1 MRAYNFTSTFQKVRP
16 AYFISPTS
24 TDRFRQILGFQSVFK
39 SSFSVPSFRAMSSS
53 TSISSND
60 PDINRTI
67 SYWFDGPNPMQKWFM
82 GGPAVDSEIREQFLP
97 LVERARANELNSW
110 AQEPRGSLALI
121 VLLDQFP
128 RNLYRG
134 SPLSYSSDSMAL
146 DVAAKGIAKGHHKQ
160 VTKLQMQAFYLPL
173 MHDEN
178 LISQIAATSFYE
190 SLVANCDSEP
200 ELQERVKMSLQYCE
214 RHRDCILKFGRFP
227 SRNEVLGRTST
238 PEEIAY
244 LKEHPSGF

>member
-1 MRAYNFTSTFQKVRP
+1 
-16 AYFISPTS
+16 
-24 TDRFRQILGFQSVFK
+24 
-39 SSFSVPSFRAMSSS
+39 MSSS
-53 TSISSND
+53 ASISSID

-67 SYWFDGPNPMQKWFM
+67 SYWFDCPNPMQKWFM
-82 GGPAVDSEIREQFLP
+82 GGAAVDKEIREQFLP
-97 LVERARANELNSW
+97 LVERARAHELTSW
-110 AQEPRGSLALI
+110 TQEPRGSLALI

-146 DVAAKGIAKGHHKQ
+146 DVAAKVIARGHHKQ
-160 VTKLQMQAFYLPL
+160 VTNLQMQAFYLPL
-173 MHDEN
+173 MHHEN
-178 LISQIAATSFYE
+178 IVSQIAATSFYE
-190 SLVANCDSEP
+190 SLIARCESEP
-200 ELQERVKMSLQYCE
+200 ELQERLQMSLHYAE

-227 SRNEVLGRTST
+227 SRNEIMGRTST